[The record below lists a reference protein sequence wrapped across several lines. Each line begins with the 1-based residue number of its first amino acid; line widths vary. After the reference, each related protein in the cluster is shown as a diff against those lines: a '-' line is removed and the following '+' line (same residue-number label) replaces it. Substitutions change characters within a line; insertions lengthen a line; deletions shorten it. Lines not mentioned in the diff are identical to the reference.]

1 MAYDDGFDHSP
12 GHSPDNGPE
21 HGTGLGPGLG
31 PELGPGPGP
40 AHGPGHDAGP
50 HHRADP
56 FPTALKILVAGGFG
70 VGKTTFVG
78 AVSEIEPLSTEEVL
92 TTVSVAT
99 DSLEGVESKTT
110 TTVAMDFGRITLD
123 DRHVLYLFGTPGQER
138 FWFMWDELSE
148 GALGAVVLAD
158 TRRLEDSFSAV
169 DFFERRGLGFVVAV
183 NEFDGAYRYE
193 AEEVRAAIDLKPE
206 VPVVL
211 CDARTASSGISTLVT
226 LLQHLLT
233 TIPAP
238 AAAPSYG
245 AQS

>member
-1 MAYDDGFDHSP
+1 MAYD
-12 GHSPDNGPE
+12 NGSE
-21 HGTGLGPGLG
+21 RHESFAT
-31 PELGPGPGP
+31 
-40 AHGPGHDAGP
+40 
-50 HHRADP
+50 DP

-78 AVSEIEPLSTEEVL
+78 AVSEIEPLSTEELL
-92 TTVSVAT
+92 TQVSAAT

-123 DRHVLYLFGTPGQER
+123 DRNVLYLFGTPGQER

-158 TRRLEDSFSAV
+158 TRRLQDCFSAV
-169 DFFERRGLGFVVAV
+169 DFFERRGIGFVVAV
-183 NEFDGAYRYE
+183 NEFDGAFRYE
-193 AEEVRAAIDLKPE
+193 PDEVRAALDLDPE

-211 CDARTASSGISTLVT
+211 CDARISSAGIRTLLTLV
-226 LLQHLLT
+226 QHLLT

-238 AAAPSYG
+238 VPSYG
-245 AQS
+245 APS

>member
-1 MAYDDGFDHSP
+1 MAYD
-12 GHSPDNGPE
+12 NGSE
-21 HGTGLGPGLG
+21 RHESFAT
-31 PELGPGPGP
+31 
-40 AHGPGHDAGP
+40 
-50 HHRADP
+50 DP

-78 AVSEIEPLSTEEVL
+78 AVSEIEPLSTEELL
-92 TTVSVAT
+92 TQVSAAT

-123 DRHVLYLFGTPGQER
+123 DRNVLYLFGTPGQER

-158 TRRLEDSFSAV
+158 TRRLQDCFSAV
-169 DFFERRGLGFVVAV
+169 DFFERRGIGFVVAV

-193 AEEVRAAIDLKPE
+193 PDEVRAALDLNPE

-211 CDARTASSGISTLVT
+211 CDARISSAGIRTLLTLV
-226 LLQHLLT
+226 QHLLT

-238 AAAPSYG
+238 VPSYG
-245 AQS
+245 APS